1 MSSMLNKKR
10 NDNTSKNDLRDDVL
24 LLYSHIPVR
33 LSYEEISPLFNR
45 LDYSLRRYYVDEFFE
60 RNIRMLPQSTTVL
73 DIGGKKA
80 KKRGQFDIE
89 KHPVKTKYVNID
101 SNTNPDYLCDG
112 SNIPVESNSFDA
124 VVCSETLE
132 HVREPMLILKETFRV
147 LKPGGTMFICVP
159 FLFRIHPDPKDFG
172 RYTDQY
178 WRAILK
184 EVGLD
189 NIIIEKQGAYL
200 SVFVEMLRGGV
211 WELQKERKL
220 KFKILRW
227 LLSKMV
233 IYGKRK
239 AFEIEQKEYFKYH
252 PFFNS
257 YTTGYGIIAQ
267 KDYNMQRK

>member
-1 MSSMLNKKR
+1 MLNEKR
-10 NDNTSKNDLRDDVL
+10 NDNTSKNDLRDDVP

-60 RNIRMLPQSTTVL
+60 RNLRMLPKSATVL

-89 KHPVKTKYVNID
+89 KCPVNVKYANID
-101 SNTNPDYLCDG
+101 PITNPDYLCDG
-112 SNIPVESNSFDA
+112 SNIPVDSNSFDA
-124 VVCSETLE
+124 VICSEVLE
-132 HVREPMLILKETFRV
+132 HVREPMLILKEAFRV
-147 LKPGGTMFICVP
+147 LKPDGIMFICVP
-159 FLFRIHPDPKDFG
+159 FLFRIHPDPDDFG
-172 RYTDQY
+172 RYTDQC
-178 WRAILK
+178 WSIMLK
-184 EVGLD
+184 KVGFT
-189 NIIIEKQGAYL
+189 NIMIEKQGAYL

-211 WELQKERKL
+211 YELQKERKL

-239 AFEIEQKEYFKYH
+239 ALEIEQKEYFKYH